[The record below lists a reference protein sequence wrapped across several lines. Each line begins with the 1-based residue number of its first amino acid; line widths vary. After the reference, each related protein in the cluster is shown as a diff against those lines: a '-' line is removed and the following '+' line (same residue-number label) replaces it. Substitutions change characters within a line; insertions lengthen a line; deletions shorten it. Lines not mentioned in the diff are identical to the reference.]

1 MSADSALNGR
11 EFVEFLYTKYYPE
24 LEGPII
30 AVRKALAEL
39 DPKSPAFV
47 QLMQRQAKRELSH
60 ARAFSKAVLQYP
72 ELDPHERAEVA
83 HQAAEEYEHY
93 ALLKDYLKSRDADI
107 EDLSADAYGAYFDQ
121 FLTGDVEAFRLCNI
135 AEKSAVVFLKHLRDV
150 STDPDVG
157 RLAQA
162 MVADEEGHED
172 RVKSQLAKIAEDES
186 KRDFLAKQFVQSWAS
201 QKTGVF
207 LEAKELG
214 LDLAKV
220 LASFKQAE
228 NL

>member
-1 MSADSALNGR
+1 MNGR
-11 EFVEFLYTKYYPE
+11 EFVDTLYRKYYPE
-24 LEGPII
+24 LEGPIM

-39 DPKSPAFV
+39 DPKSRAFV

-72 ELDPHERAEVA
+72 ELNPHERAEIA
-83 HQAAEEYEHY
+83 HQAAEEFEHY

-135 AEKSAVVFLKHLRDV
+135 AEKSAVVFLRHLRDA
-150 STDPDVG
+150 TKDPDVR

-172 RVKSQLAKIAEDES
+172 RVKLQLAKIAENENR
-186 KRDFLAKQFVQSWAS
+186 RDFLTKQFVQSWAS

-207 LEAKELG
+207 LEARELG
-214 LDLAKV
+214 LDLEKV

>member
-11 EFVEFLYTKYYPE
+11 EFVEFLFRKYYPE

-83 HQAAEEYEHY
+83 RQAAEEYEHY

-135 AEKSAVVFLKHLRDV
+135 AEKSAVVFLRHLRDV

-172 RVKSQLAKIAEDES
+172 RVKSMLTRIAEDES
-186 KRDFLAKQFVQSWAS
+186 KRDFLTKQFVQSWAA

-214 LDLAKV
+214 LDLEKV

>member
-1 MSADSALNGR
+1 LDGR
-11 EFVEFLYTKYYPE
+11 EFVDFLCRKYYPE
-24 LEGPII
+24 LEGPIV

-39 DPKSPAFV
+39 DPKSPAFA

-72 ELDPHERAEVA
+72 ELEPHERAEIA

-93 ALLKDYLKSRDADI
+93 ALLNDYLKGRDADI

-135 AEKSAVVFLKHLRDV
+135 AEKSAVVFLRHLQVV
-150 STDPDVG
+150 SKDPEV
-157 RLAQA
+157 RKLAQA

-172 RVKSQLAKIAEDES
+172 RVKSKLAKIADDEK
-186 KRDFLAKQFVQSWAS
+186 KRDFLERQFVQSWSS
-201 QKTGVF
+201 QKAGVF

-214 LDLAKV
+214 LDLEKV
-220 LASFKQAE
+220 LTRFKQE
-228 NL
+228 ERI

>member
-135 AEKSAVVFLKHLRDV
+135 AEKSAVVFLRHLRDV

-172 RVKSQLAKIAEDES
+172 RVKSKLARIAEDES
-186 KRDFLAKQFVQSWAS
+186 KRDFLEKQFVQSWAS

>member
-1 MSADSALNGR
+1 MNGK
-11 EFVEFLYTKYYPE
+11 EFVDSLYRKYYPE
-24 LEGPII
+24 LEGPIL

-39 DPKSPAFV
+39 DPKSPAFA

-60 ARAFSKAVLQYP
+60 ARAFSKAVLQYS
-72 ELDPHERAEVA
+72 ELEPHERAEIA

-93 ALLKDYLKSRDADI
+93 ALLKDYLKSRVAEF
-107 EDLSADAYGAYFDQ
+107 EDLSADAYGDYFDQ

-135 AEKSAVVFLKHLRDV
+135 AEKSAVVFLRHLRDV
-150 STDPDVG
+150 TKDPDVR

-172 RVKSQLAKIAEDES
+172 RVKSKLAKIAEDES
-186 KRDFLAKQFVQSWAS
+186 KRVFLEKQFVQSWAS

-214 LDLAKV
+214 LDLEKV
-220 LASFKQAE
+220 LARFKQAE
-228 NL
+228 KI

>member
-1 MSADSALNGR
+1 MNGR
-11 EFVEFLYTKYYPE
+11 EFVEFLYRKYYSE
-24 LEGPII
+24 LEGPIL

-39 DPKSPAFV
+39 DPKSSAFA

-72 ELDPHERAEVA
+72 ELEPHERAEIA

-121 FLTGDVEAFRLCNI
+121 FLTGNVEAFRLCNI
-135 AEKSAVVFLKHLRDV
+135 AEKSAVVFLRHLQVV
-150 STDPDVG
+150 SKDPEV
-157 RLAQA
+157 RKLARA

-172 RVKSQLAKIAEDES
+172 RVKLKLAKIAEDES
-186 KRDFLAKQFVQSWAS
+186 KRAFLERQFVQSWAS

-207 LEAKELG
+207 IEAKELG
-214 LDLAKV
+214 LDLEKV
-220 LASFKQAE
+220 LARFKQAE
-228 NL
+228 RI

>member
-1 MSADSALNGR
+1 MNGR
-11 EFVEFLYTKYYPE
+11 EFVESLYRKYYPD

-39 DPKSPAFV
+39 EPKSPAFA
-47 QLMQRQAKRELSH
+47 QLMQRQAKKELSH

-72 ELDPHERAEVA
+72 ELNPHERAEIA
-83 HQAAEEYEHY
+83 HQAAEEFEHY

-135 AEKSAVVFLKHLRDV
+135 AEKSAVVFLRHLRDA
-150 STDPDVG
+150 TKDPDVR

-172 RVKSQLAKIAEDES
+172 RVKLQLAKIAENENR
-186 KRDFLAKQFVQSWAS
+186 RDFLTKQFVQSWAS

-207 LEAKELG
+207 LEARELG
-214 LDLAKV
+214 LDLEKV

>member
-1 MSADSALNGR
+1 LNGR
-11 EFVEFLYTKYYPE
+11 EFVDALYRKYYPD

-93 ALLKDYLKSRDADI
+93 ALLKDYLKSRGADI

-135 AEKSAVVFLKHLRDV
+135 AEKSAVVFLRHLRDV

-172 RVKSQLAKIAEDES
+172 RVKSMLARIAEDES
-186 KRDFLAKQFVQSWAS
+186 KRDFLEKQFVQSWAS

>member
-1 MSADSALNGR
+1 LNGR
-11 EFVEFLYTKYYPE
+11 EFVDFLYRKYYPE
-24 LEGPII
+24 LEGPIL

-39 DPKSPAFV
+39 DPKSPAFA
-47 QLMQRQAKRELSH
+47 QLMHRQAKKEISH
-60 ARAFSKAVLQYP
+60 ARAFSKAVLQFS
-72 ELDPHERAEVA
+72 ELEPHERAEIA

-93 ALLKDYLKSRDADI
+93 ALLKDFLKSRDLDI

-135 AEKSAVVFLKHLRDV
+135 AEKSAVIFLRHLRDV
-150 STDPDVG
+150 SRDPDVR
-157 RLAQA
+157 RLAEA
-162 MVADEEGHED
+162 MVADEEGHEEM
-172 RVKSQLAKIAEDES
+172 VKSKLAKIAEDES
-186 KRDFLAKQFVQSWAS
+186 KRDFLEKQFVQSWAS

-214 LDLAKV
+214 LDLEKI
-220 LASFKQAE
+220 LASFRQAE

>member
-1 MSADSALNGR
+1 LDGR
-11 EFVEFLYTKYYPE
+11 EFVDFLYRKYYPE
-24 LEGPII
+24 LEGPIV

-39 DPKSPAFV
+39 DPKSLSFV

-60 ARAFSKAVLQYP
+60 ARAFSKAVVQYS
-72 ELDPHERAEVA
+72 ELEPHERAEIA
-83 HQAAEEYEHY
+83 HQAAEEFEHY

-135 AEKSAVVFLKHLRDV
+135 AEKSAVVFLRHLRDV
-150 STDPDVG
+150 SKDPDV
-157 RLAQA
+157 RKLAQA

-172 RVKSQLAKIAEDES
+172 RVKSKLAKIAEDENRRES
-186 KRDFLAKQFVQSWAS
+186 LEKQFVQSWAS

-207 LEAKELG
+207 LEAQELG
-214 LDLAKV
+214 LDLEKV
-220 LASFKQAE
+220 LASFRQTE
-228 NL
+228 RI